1 MFMSRPR
8 FIAAAMNL
16 TCYFGLL
23 AAISNTA
30 TSTFSSGQADT
41 QQATDSTSPSQ
52 QTLSPVVADTAF
64 QPLADAYQSDILP
77 LLRQFCT
84 DCHSTDEMQGELDLQ
99 RFTTLQQIRQA
110 PTVWQHVAEMLDN
123 GEMPPRDA
131 AQPAKEQRTQMK
143 HWVQQYLKAEALAS
157 AGDPGPVVLRRL
169 NNAEYTHT
177 IQDLTGVPLQPA
189 REFPVDSASGEGF
202 TNTGSSL
209 VMSPAM
215 ITKYLDAARKTGSHV
230 VLLPDGFRFS
240 EFNTRR
246 DFTNEMLDKIRS
258 FYARYTDTS
267 AGDQVN
273 LQGIVFKTNGGGRL
287 PLEKYLTALLQ
298 HRDALRAGS
307 VTFDQL
313 AKDSASDTPQL
324 SARYLQRLWATLE
337 SEQQPS
343 SLLVDH
349 LKAVWQSA
357 APDDISTLLQHISEW
372 QSALWKFTTVG
383 HIGKVNGP
391 AAWLEP
397 VSPVTSRQELRLPL
411 SPLAEAARQQASSP
425 SGVHEVTLY
434 LVAGDAGTP
443 SANDIVVWERP
454 RLVAP
459 GRPDLL
465 LKDVRN
471 VTRELSLHRQQ
482 IFSNAAKCL
491 AAAAKAAES
500 TDETNVAAL
509 AAEFDVDVASLSV
522 WLDYMGIGSAGPV
535 KLGTPIGRRMDS
547 GAGYDFIKGWVE
559 DDALSIVANSSDQH
573 VRIPGNMNPH
583 SIAVHPAPALSAIV
597 GWKSPVAGTLTI
609 SGNVQHAHPECGN
622 GTAWTV
628 ELRRGNTRQRLA
640 TGISH
645 GATVVPFGP
654 LPGIAVRPG
663 DVICLSISPRDGNH
677 SCDLTSINLT
687 LDALLADGRAQRWNL
702 AEDLSPDLLAGNPH
716 SDQHG
721 NPDVW
726 YFFSEPASGTTG
738 HVIPAG
744 SLLAKWQSEA
754 DAPTRAGIAAELQQ
768 LLQQGPSDLPADS
781 PDATLYQQLTA
792 FSGPLMSSAMQTI
805 ASRAYT
811 ASTSSKTPDNSP
823 AWGLDPS
830 DFGQFPQQQGSQQQG
845 SQQPSLQQQGQDGS
859 LLKVESASLC
869 VAAPGVIEIRL
880 PADLIAGT
888 ELVTTATLHP
898 AGAAEGSVQMQILTS
913 RPQQITGLQPTS
925 VANTSGSGPWTS
937 SNRGVAYSTPII
949 VAENSIAKQRIEQAF
964 EDFRQLFP
972 SALCYTKIVPV
983 DEVVTLTLYYREDDQ
998 LQRLLLTEQET
1009 KELNRLW
1016 QELHYISRDAL
1027 ASVDAFEQ
1035 LMEFATQ
1042 DADPSVFAPMA
1053 DPIRKAAARFKQT
1066 LLNSEPAHVNALLEF
1081 AAQAYRRDL
1090 HPTEADNLRS
1100 LYAELRADELSHEEA
1115 FGLLLQRILV
1125 SPAFLYR
1132 LETPA
1137 DGPESSPVSD
1147 WELASRLSYFLWS
1160 SAPDSQLR
1168 SAAANASLSQPDV
1181 LKAHAARML
1190 QDPKVRRLASEYF
1203 CQWLH
1208 IYDFDQL
1215 DEKSE
1220 QRFPTFNAVKPLL
1233 YEEAIRTF
1241 TDLVQ
1246 NDGSVLELFD
1256 ADHTFLNETLAEHYG
1271 IPNVQG
1277 DNWRKVSGV
1286 REYARGGIL
1295 GLGATLA
1302 KQSGASRT
1310 SPILRGNWLSEVLLG
1325 EKLPKPPQG
1334 VPPLPEEQSQQQL
1347 TVRQLVERHTSD
1359 NRCSGCHLRIDP
1371 YGYALEGFDAIGR
1384 LRTTDSGGLSIETAT
1399 TVFDGTSLQ
1408 GFHDLKQYLLN
1419 QRRDSVIRQFCKKL
1433 LGYALGREVRLSD
1446 EPLLDDMQRQL
1457 KHNNYSISIA
1467 IEAIITSRQFR
1478 EIRGKAPWS
1487 P

>member
-1 MFMSRPR
+1 MIMFRLR
-8 FIAAAMNL
+8 FIAVAMNL
-16 TCYFGLL
+16 TCFAGLL
-23 AAISNTA
+23 ATTSIAT
-30 TSTFSSGQADT
+30 TSTSTTGQAAG
-41 QQATDSTSPSQ
+41 QQATVDTGQSPSTS
-52 QTLSPVVADTAF
+52 SPAAANHTFD
-64 QPLADAYQSDILP
+64 PLAAAYQSNILP
-77 LLRQFCT
+77 LLQQFCT
-84 DCHSTDEMQGELDLQ
+84 DCHSTDQMQGELDLQ
-99 RFTTLQQIRQA
+99 RFKTLQHIRQDPA
-110 PTVWQHVAEMLDN
+110 VWQHVAEMLDN
-123 GEMPPRDA
+123 GEMPPPDS
-131 AQPAKEQRTQMK
+131 AQPDVKQRAQIKE
-143 HWVQQYLKAEALAS
+143 WVQRYLKAEALAS

-169 NNAEYTHT
+169 NNAEYTYT
-177 IQDLTGVPLQPA
+177 IQDLTGIPLQPA
-189 REFPVDSASGEGF
+189 REFPTDSASGEGF

-215 ITKYLDAARKTGSHV
+215 ITKYLDAARKIGSHA

-240 EFNTRR
+240 AFNTRR
-246 DFTNEMLDKIRS
+246 DFTNEMLEKIRN

-287 PLEKYLTALLQ
+287 PLEKYLTTLQ
-298 HRDALRAGS
+298 KHRAALRTGS

-313 AKDSASDTPQL
+313 AKDSAGNTPQL
-324 SARYLQRLWATLE
+324 SARYLQLLWTTLE
-337 SEQQPS
+337 SEQRPS
-343 SLLVDH
+343 SLLVQH
-349 LKAVWQSA
+349 LQSVWQSA
-357 APDDISTLLQHISEW
+357 APDDISPLLQHISQW

-391 AAWLEP
+391 KAWLEP

-411 SPLAEAARQQASSP
+411 SPLAEAARQQASNP
-425 SGVHEVTLY
+425 SALPEVTLY
-434 LVAGDAGTP
+434 LVAGDAGTA

-465 LKDVRN
+465 LKDVRD
-471 VTRELSLHRQQ
+471 VTRELSIHRQQ

-509 AAEFDVDVASLSV
+509 AAEFNVPAASLSA

-535 KLGTPIGRRMDS
+535 KLGTPIGRRMES
-547 GAGYDFIKGWVE
+547 GAGYDFIQGWVE

-583 SIAVHPAPALSAIV
+583 SIAVHPAPTLSAVV
-597 GWKSPVAGTLTI
+597 GWNSPVAGTLNI
-609 SGNVQHAHPECGN
+609 SGQVQHAHPECGN

-677 SCDLTSINLT
+677 SCDLTSIDMT
-687 LDALLADGRAQRWNL
+687 LDALLADGRVQRWNL

-716 SDQHG
+716 ADQHG
-721 NPDVW
+721 NTDVW

-738 HVIPAG
+738 HIIPAG

-754 DAPTRAGIAAELQQ
+754 DTHERAAIATELQK
-768 LLQQGPSDLPADS
+768 LLQQGPKDLPADS
-781 PDATLYQQLTA
+781 PDGTLYQQLTA

-805 ASRAYT
+805 ASRADT
-811 ASTSSKTPDNSP
+811 ASQPAQSADNSP
-823 AWGLDPS
+823 AWGLNRNA
-830 DFGQFPQQQGSQQQG
+830 FGRFPQPEILPALNSQAPTAQA
-845 SQQPSLQQQGQDGS
+845 PHQDVT
-859 LLKVESASLC
+859 LPNVESASLC
-869 VAAPGVIEIRL
+869 VAAPAVIEIRL
-880 PADLIAGT
+880 PADLVAGT
-888 ELVTTATLHP
+888 EFVTTATLHP

-913 RPQQITGLQPTS
+913 LPEQLTGLQPTS
-925 VANTSGSGPWTS
+925 LTNTNGPGPWTS
-937 SNRGVAYSTPII
+937 NNRGVAYSTPII
-949 VAENSIAKQRIEQAF
+949 VAEKSIARQQVEQAF
-964 EDFRQLFP
+964 HDFRQLFP

-1009 KELNRLW
+1009 TELNRLW
-1016 QELHYISRDAL
+1016 DEMHYISRDAL

-1042 DADPSVFAPMA
+1042 DADPSVFAPMGE
-1053 DPIRKAAARFKQT
+1053 PIRTAAAEFRQT
-1066 LLNSEPAHVNALLEF
+1066 LKNSEAAHIKALIDF
-1081 AAQAYRRDL
+1081 AAQAYRREL
-1090 HPTEADNLRS
+1090 HPGEADKLRNLYAQLRS
-1100 LYAELRADELSHEEA
+1100 DELSHEEA
-1115 FGLLLQRILV
+1115 FGMLLQRILV

-1160 SAPDSQLR
+1160 SAPDTQLR
-1168 SAAANASLSQPDV
+1168 SAAANGSLSQPDV

-1190 QDPKVRRLASEYF
+1190 QDPKSRRLAAECF

-1220 QRFPTFNAVKPLL
+1220 QHFPTFNAIKPLL

-1241 TDLVQ
+1241 THLLQ

-1256 ADHTFLNETLAEHYG
+1256 ADHTFLNATLAKHYG

-1277 DNWRKVSGV
+1277 DNWRKVNGV
-1286 REYARGGIL
+1286 GKYARGGIF

-1310 SPILRGNWLSEVLLG
+1310 SPILRGNWLSEVVLG
-1325 EKLPKPPQG
+1325 EKLPKPPKG
-1334 VPPLPEEQSQQQL
+1334 VPPLPEQDDQQQL

-1359 NRCSGCHLRIDP
+1359 KRCSGCHLRIDP

-1384 LRTTDSGGLSIETAT
+1384 LRTTDSGGRPIETAT

-1408 GFHDLKQYLLN
+1408 GFHDLKQYLLH
-1419 QRRDSVIRQFCKKL
+1419 QRRDAIIHQFCKKL

-1446 EPLLDDMQRQL
+1446 EPLLSDMQQQL
-1457 KHNNYSISIA
+1457 EDNHYRISIA
-1467 IEAIITSRQFR
+1467 VNAIVTSRQFR
-1478 EIRGKAPWS
+1478 EIRGKAP
-1487 P
+1487 